1 MTLAQ
6 GRYNTDFFAWL
17 KEQATALRARNF
29 ECLDVDNLV
38 EELDA
43 MAGSLRRELK
53 SRLHTLLVH
62 LLKWQLLTRQRDR
75 EGRGWNLTIRE
86 QRRQICDILKD
97 SPSLRF
103 HLPELFID
111 AWQWA
116 CEDFRDLGFKHGLP
130 EICPWDFEM
139 ILTEAFIPGRQE

>member
-17 KEQATALRARNF
+17 KEQATVLRARNF
-29 ECLDVDNLV
+29 DCVDVDNLV

-62 LLKWQLLTRQRDR
+62 LLKCQYTRAAQH
-75 EGRGWNLTIRE
+75 ERGWKLTIRE
-86 QRRQICDILKD
+86 QRHQIKDLLKD
-97 SPSLRF
+97 SPSLHF

-116 CEDFRDLGFKHGLP
+116 CEDLHDLGLERRLP

-139 ILTEAFIPGRQE
+139 ILTEDFIPGRQE